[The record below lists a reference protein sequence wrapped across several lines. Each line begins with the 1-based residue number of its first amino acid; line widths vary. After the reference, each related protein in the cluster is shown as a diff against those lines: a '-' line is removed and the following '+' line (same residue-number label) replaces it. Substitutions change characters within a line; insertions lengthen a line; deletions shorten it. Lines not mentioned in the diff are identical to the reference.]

1 MPGTVLITLEKLL
14 WLVFITLLKADI
26 TITIPILQMEKL
38 KCTEIKLLLKAAQLG
53 SRGVGIQTQQ
63 CDSGGGALNHC
74 PLLSPHGTPHS
85 GYSANEVNYNNNS
98 NCTLST

>member
-1 MPGTVLITLEKLL
+1 MNISILEKLL
-14 WLVFITLLKADI
+14 CLVFITILRADI
-26 TITIPILQMEKL
+26 TITIPILQTEKL

-98 NCTLST
+98 NCTLTT